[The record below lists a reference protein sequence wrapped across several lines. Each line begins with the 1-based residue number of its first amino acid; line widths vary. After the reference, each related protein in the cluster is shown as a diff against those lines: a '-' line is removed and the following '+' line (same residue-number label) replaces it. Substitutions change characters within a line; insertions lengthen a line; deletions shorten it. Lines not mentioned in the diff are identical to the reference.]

1 MLFRSVLQNYVKMF
15 NKKKHVTAANNNKC
29 HRYFYF
35 IIPTPN
41 DSPDNMHSINKLLE
55 RGDTVTSLLLHVA
68 IEYIVLQNYVKM
80 FNKKKHV
87 TAANNNKCHRY
98 FIIPSPSDVLGL
110 GSGPQAHQAQPK
122 KSLARPGPVVGPMR
136 AQGWA

>member
-1 MLFRSVLQNYVKMF
+1 
-15 NKKKHVTAANNNKC
+15 
-29 HRYFYF
+29 
-35 IIPTPN
+35 
-41 DSPDNMHSINKLLE
+41 MHSINKLLE

-98 FIIPSPSDVLGL
+98 FIIPTPNDSPDNMHSINKLLESSDL
-110 GSGPQAHQAQPK
+110 
-122 KSLARPGPVVGPMR
+122 PGPAWPESPGFGL
-136 AQGWA
+136 A